1 MLDPA
6 IFGNALIHHG
16 INFFAGVPCPFL
28 KYFINYISHETQ
40 YLIASNEGDA
50 IATCAGAYLGGKTPA
65 VIFHNAG
72 LGNAISPLT
81 TLAHPFK
88 LPILGI
94 MSLRGEPAIKDDP
107 QHQLIG
113 KITTS
118 LLDSMRIPWAYLS
131 SDATAA
137 LQQIE
142 LAMATINKKQS
153 FFLIV
158 KNGTFSEYLMPP
170 KAREHRKIFTPTPEF
185 EFPDAV
191 QLPGIDDILQS
202 ILARKDN
209 QTVVVTTTGHTSKAL
224 FALRDSPTHF
234 YQIGAMGC
242 VGALGLGVSLS
253 KPNKKVIVIDG
264 DGSVLM
270 RLGTLPTIGHYGKKN
285 ICHILLDNGHYASS
299 GHLPS
304 VSRTVDFGGIATA
317 SGYRNVYNSDTVAFF
332 DKTLSHWVTH
342 QGLTFIRQ
350 FTSPAY
356 NGKLARIP
364 LSPDDQVH
372 RFKSFVSPPM

>member
-6 IFGNALIHHG
+6 IFGKALIHHG

-28 KYFINYISHETQ
+28 KHFIHYISHETQ
-40 YLIASNEGDA
+40 YLIAPNEGDA
-50 IATCAGAYLGGKTPA
+50 IAACAGAYLGGKIPA
-65 VIFHNAG
+65 VMFTNAG

-88 LPILGI
+88 VPILGI
-94 MSLRGEPAIKDDP
+94 MSLRGERAIKDDA

-118 LLDSMRIPWAYLS
+118 LLDSMGIPWAYLS

-142 LAMATINKKQS
+142 LAMASINKKKS

-158 KNGTFSEYLMPP
+158 KNGIFSEYLVSP
-170 KAREHRKIFTPTPEF
+170 KPHANRTLFTPTPEF
-185 EFPDAV
+185 EFPDAT
-191 QLPGIDDILQS
+191 QSPKIDDILQA
-202 ILARKDN
+202 ILKHKDN
-209 QTVVVTTTGHTSKAL
+209 QTVVFTTTGHTSNAL
-224 FALRDSPTHF
+224 FALQDSPTHF

-242 VGALGLGVSLS
+242 VGSLGLGLSLS
-253 KPNKKVIVIDG
+253 KPNKKVIIIDG
-264 DGSVLM
+264 DGSALM
-270 RLGTLPTIGHYGKKN
+270 RLGALPTIGHYGRKN
-285 ICHILLDNGHYASS
+285 ICHILLDNGHYASA
-299 GHLPS
+299 GHLPT

-317 SGYRNVYNSDTVAFF
+317 SGYRNVCNSDTLAFF
-332 DKTLSHWVTH
+332 DKTLSHWIIH
-342 QGLTFIRQ
+342 QSLTFIRQ
-350 FTSPAY
+350 FISPEY
-356 NGKLARIP
+356 NSKVAPIP
-364 LSPDDQVH
+364 LSPNDQVH